1 MVSNMFGFE
10 SILMQAV
17 AVPAGDLVSQTTA
30 FVGTLSVLTSTIV
43 GIIVYVIQA
52 KNSIQKKEL
61 SERDKQILEIAKSVQ
76 IGMQKGAETIG
87 SSKEVIQMLYES
99 NVSPEERKKLEEKVG
114 PILERE
120 NIRLQ
125 KANEQAV
132 MVKAKMVELLG
143 QKADVDQDASIPRE
157 SAAISAKLR
166 NANVNIVSS
175 PTTVTTTT
183 GTAEGESTAS
193 V

>member
-1 MVSNMFGFE
+1 MFGFE

-143 QKADVDQDASIPRE
+143 QEADVDQDASIPRE
-157 SAAISAKLR
+157 DAAISAKLR
-166 NANVNIVSS
+166 NGNVNVVSH
-175 PTTVTTTT
+175 TVTTT
-183 GTAEGESTAS
+183 GTPAGGGGETEPVSS
-193 V
+193 SG